1 MAQTLTANLVELR
14 WLVCPTRPRWE
25 RKFAALLAAERFPHY
40 LPLVARVRR
49 YGTRA
54 KHRGE
59 ERFGNGVANLPGVIL
74 AVDVLQQGL
83 RVKLPADQLQ
93 ILP

>member
-1 MAQTLTANLVELR
+1 MAQTLTENLVEVR

-25 RKFAALLAAERFPHY
+25 KKLAALLAAERFPHY

-54 KHRGE
+54 KHRGQE
-59 ERFGNGVANLPGVIL
+59 GFVDDPANPPGVIL
-74 AVDVLQQGL
+74 AVDVLRPGL